1 MSETGWYA
9 QPFRADGGIT
19 ARGLLSQ
26 LGSPGLSGLTLL
38 VREAA
43 QNSWDA
49 RLPDQDVVRFRLDLA
64 TVGAGHGAAWRRL
77 FAGGSS
83 RGARR
88 DGVFRP
94 LVQAKSLR
102 YLAISDRGT
111 MGLAGPTRSDA
122 GKTARREWARFVLNS
137 GDRDGGTRSAS
148 GGTFGYGKS
157 ALFRMSKVGCVLA
170 YTRFRDDDGRLR
182 SRFIGVAIHES
193 FWDGRTRY
201 TGRHWWG
208 LPEAGHC
215 EPLTDTR
222 ADAAARELGIAGFA
236 GEETG
241 TTLVVVDPDLTDP
254 TLPDS
259 DNTPELSVAE
269 AGTYLADA
277 AAWNLWPILL
287 GDRDRRMSVAVTAN
301 GVDVPVPDE
310 GSDAALAFF
319 AGAYRQVADGTGP
332 VLACGKPYKEL
343 GRFAHAFTF
352 GALVT
357 SPAARELGVEGAP
370 RHVCLLRGPELVVRY
385 HPGPERSNPDAGYAA
400 VFKVHA
406 ELDETFARAEPPT
419 HDAWEYR
426 QLQGREATFVRT
438 AGRRLKE
445 QCDRLSGAQAR
456 KAVKVGSYAM
466 GSVAQRLG
474 HLLAGPGG
482 TGSAVLLSGA
492 HPGTARTGGNAA
504 GPGGRPA
511 GVDQAGFT
519 VAPGSDGHGHGHGV
533 TAGGG
538 TAPGG
543 GAAPGG
549 AAPGGGR
556 SGVRRPSLIAGP
568 RFEVIDGRP
577 YVVQRVRVHGPDRVE
592 GAVRVLTGDGVA
604 EGTSPTGVT
613 PPEVHGW
620 RLPSDGSLVAGE
632 VFYHAGDATE
642 VDLIVTAVADVLV
655 DISVVGRA

>member
-26 LGSPGLSGLTLL
+26 LGSPSLSPLTLL

-49 RLPDQDVVRFRLDLA
+49 RLPDQGVVRFRLDLA
-64 TVGAGHGAAWRRL
+64 TVGAGHSAAWRRL

-83 RGARR
+83 GTTRS
-88 DGVFRP
+88 DTMFRP
-94 LVQAKSLR
+94 LSQAKSLR

-137 GDRDGGTRSAS
+137 GDRDGGSGSTG

-157 ALFRMSKVGCVLA
+157 ALFRMSKVGCVFA
-170 YTRFRDDDGRLR
+170 HTRFRDDDGRVR
-182 SRFIGVAIHES
+182 SRFIGVAIRES
-193 FWDGRTRY
+193 FWDGETRY

-208 LPEAGHC
+208 LPEAEHC
-215 EPLTDTR
+215 EPLTDAG
-222 ADAAARELGIAGFA
+222 ADAAAHELGIPGFA

-259 DNTPELSVAE
+259 DTTPELSVAE
-269 AGTYLADA
+269 AGAYLADA

-287 GDRDRRMSVAVTAN
+287 TDRDRRMSVTVTAN

-319 AGAYRQVADGTGP
+319 AGAYRQVADGTAQ
-332 VLACGKPYKEL
+332 VLSCGKPLREL
-343 GRFAHAFTF
+343 GHFAHAFTF

-357 SPAARELGVEGAP
+357 SPAARELGIEGAP
-370 RHVCLLRGPELVVRY
+370 RHVCLMRGPELVVRY

-400 VFKVHA
+400 VFKVLGD
-406 ELDETFARAEPPT
+406 LDETFARAEPPT
-419 HDAWEYR
+419 HDAWEYQ

-456 KAVKVGSYAM
+456 KAVKVGTYAM

-504 GPGGRPA
+504 GPGGQSAGAHPA
-511 GVDQAGFT
+511 GPF
-519 VAPGSDGHGHGHGV
+519 VAPGSDG
-533 TAGGG
+533 
-538 TAPGG
+538 PGQDVG
-543 GAAPGG
+543 GATPGAGAGPGGG

-568 RFEVIDGRP
+568 RFEMIDGRP